1 VSSNGNQNAIIWA
14 VIQSPDTM
22 ELTLYAYD
30 PAAASVA
37 FSAAAGTWPNAAVA
51 AANTVPVV
59 ANGHV
64 YVASYQQLT
73 IWGLTQGASSKLAHP
88 AFKNPVQLKPGEHD
102 VFGTITAING
112 TIISVKKRDGTLV
125 SVSTANAIIPPLVI
139 DEPVQVMEIG
149 TKTGFDAKWVARA
162 TRSPKIWFPDR

>member
-1 VSSNGNQNAIIWA
+1 
-14 VIQSPDTM
+14 M
-22 ELTLYAYD
+22 
-30 PAAASVA
+30 
-37 FSAAAGTWPNAAVA
+37 
-51 AANTVPVV
+51 
-59 ANGHV
+59 
-64 YVASYQQLT
+64 
-73 IWGLTQGASSKLAHP
+73 
-88 AFKNPVQLKPGEHD
+88 QLKPGEHD